1 MEFVQT
7 IQRIMLNNSNR
18 IGVVIQGPVISEGYT
33 GSNWCR
39 QHNKNKIKFESFD
52 ASSYILDSYLE
63 LKKYF
68 DDVIVVTWNG
78 QPINK
83 LSEVI
88 PKIDLI
94 TIDQPVEKLIKIK
107 KKFVGSW
114 ITHNS
119 KILQFYAVLH
129 GLLELERRG
138 CTHAFKQ
145 RSDQKIHAK
154 KIYDFLN
161 KQFKNHN
168 SSNKIFL
175 PLAISDRLNW
185 VQDFYFAGR
194 LELLITLSKRI
205 IFGRELYPLVHID
218 LFYKMYNLN
227 KVMSKN
233 ISFGRTSQYFP
244 KGRYEK
250 MTYAQQLIIKTVWIS
265 NLGVF
270 PKSIWFGLFWRG
282 HGMPKCLNLHSEQ
295 IFKVPHFSNHSH
307 RSKIKKDSFFFK
319 TNLKFLVAYL
329 FGWKLGRI
337 FEILC
342 KICKVTFDRK

>member
-1 MEFVQT
+1 MW
-7 IQRIMLNNSNR
+7 NNSNR

-39 QHNKNKIKFESFD
+39 QHNKEKIKFESFD

-68 DDVIVVTWNG
+68 DDVIVVTWTG

-83 LSEVI
+83 LSKVI
-88 PKIDLI
+88 PKIDILI
-94 TIDQPVEKLIKIK
+94 IDQPVEKLIKIK
-107 KKFVGSW
+107 RKLVGGW

-119 KILQFYAVLH
+119 KILQFYTVLH

-145 RSDQKIHAK
+145 RSDQKIYAK

-161 KQFKNHN
+161 KQFKNQN
-168 SSNKIFL
+168 SSNKIYL
-175 PLAISDRLNW
+175 PLANSDRLNW
-185 VQDFYFAGR
+185 AQDFYFAGR
-194 LELLITLSKRI
+194 LDLLITLSKRI
-205 IFGRELYPLVHID
+205 IFGRELYPLVHTD

-227 KVMSKN
+227 EVKSHD
-233 ISFGRTSQYFP
+233 IYFRRTLQYFP

-250 MTYAQQLIIKTVWIS
+250 MTYEQQLVIKKVWID

-270 PKSIWFGLFWRG
+270 PKTIWCGLFWRG

-295 IFKVPHFSNHSH
+295 IFEVPHFSNHL
-307 RSKIKKDSFFFK
+307 RRFKTKKDFIFFNI
-319 TNLKFLVAYL
+319 NLKFLLGYL

-337 FEILC
+337 FEIFC
-342 KICKVTFDRK
+342 KVYKVTFSRRWDYLKRY